1 MRRRRRAMQVV
12 HPRCCGLDIHKKP
25 VVACVLLTSSNGQV
39 QREVR
44 TFGTMSADLLALS
57 DWLTAREVTQI
68 AMESTGVF
76 WRPVFNLLED
86 ETRTL
91 VLVNPQH
98 IKAVPGRKTDVKDS
112 EWLADL
118 LRHGLVQPSFIPPAP
133 IRELRELARHRKAL
147 VPQRTQG
154 GNGPQNGPEGA
165 NIKLASVAT
174 SLLGKSARDL
184 LEALLAGEQDVT
196 VMAELARGPMRAKIP
211 QLRQALTGQLKSY
224 HHVLL
229 RQILAHMDFLEAAI
243 AQLEGE
249 IEQRLQPYAEAV
261 QLLQTIPGVKAVA
274 AATLVAELGTD
285 MSQFPSA
292 KHLASWAAV
301 CPGNKQSGGK
311 RLSGKTRR
319 GNAWLKTVLCE
330 VAWANARSQ
339 TSYVGAQFRRLTRR
353 RGVYKALIAVAHSLL
368 VIIYHVLKTKRPYHE
383 LGPDYFDRLEQAQL
397 ERHHVRRLEQLG
409 YTVTLSPTGVA

>member
-1 MRRRRRAMQVV
+1 MQVV
-12 HPRCCGLDIHKKP
+12 HARCCGLDIHKKT
-25 VVACVLLTSSNGQV
+25 VVACVLLTSPNGHV
-39 QREVR
+39 HREVR
-44 TFGTMSADLLALS
+44 TFGTMTIDLLALS
-57 DWLTAREVTQI
+57 DWLAACEVTQI
-68 AMESTGVF
+68 AMESTGVY

-86 ETRTL
+86 ESRAL

-118 LRHGLVQPSFIPPAP
+118 LRHGLIEPSFIPPAP
-133 IRELRELARHRKAL
+133 IRELRELTRHRKAL
-147 VPQRTQG
+147 VQQRTQEV
-154 GNGPQNGPEGA
+154 NRLQKVLEGA

-174 SLLGKSARDL
+174 SMLGKSAREM
-184 LEALLAGEQDVT
+184 LEALLAGEADVEA
-196 VMAELARGPMRAKIP
+196 MANLARGPMRAKIP
-211 QLRQALTGQLKSY
+211 HLRQALRGQLQPY

-249 IEQRLQPYAEAV
+249 IDQRLQPYEQAV

-274 AATLVAELGTD
+274 AATLVAELGVD
-285 MSQFPSA
+285 MTQFPSA

-311 RLSGKTRR
+311 RLSGRTRR
-319 GNAWLKTVLCE
+319 GNAWLKAVLCE

-339 TSYVGAQFRRLTRR
+339 TSYIGAQFRRLTRR

-368 VIIYHVLKTKRPYHE
+368 VIIYHVLKTQRPYQE

-409 YTVTLSPTGVA
+409 YTVTLSPQGVS

>member
-1 MRRRRRAMQVV
+1 MQVV
-12 HPRCCGLDIHKKP
+12 HIRCGGLDIHKKT
-25 VVACVLLTSSNGQV
+25 VVACVLLTSANGQV

-57 DWLTAREVTQI
+57 DWLSECEVTQI

-86 ETRTL
+86 ETRTR

-112 EWLADL
+112 EWIADR

-133 IRELRELARHRKAL
+133 IRELRELTRHRKAL
-147 VPQRTQG
+147 VQQRTQEVKRLQKG
-154 GNGPQNGPEGA
+154 LEGA

-174 SLLGKSARDL
+174 SMLGKSARDM
-184 LEALLAGEQDVT
+184 LEALLAGEANVA
-196 VMAELARGPMRAKIP
+196 VVAELARGRLRAKIP
-211 QLRQALTGQLKSY
+211 QLRQALTGELKPY

-229 RQILAHMDFLEAAI
+229 RQILAHMDFLEAAL

-249 IEQRLQPYAEAV
+249 IEQRLRPSEEAI

-274 AATLVAELGTD
+274 AATLVAELGAD

-319 GNAWLKTVLCE
+319 GNAWLKAVLCE
-330 VAWANARSQ
+330 IAWANARSQ
-339 TSYVGAQFRRLTRR
+339 TS
-353 RGVYKALIAVAHSLL
+353 
-368 VIIYHVLKTKRPYHE
+368 
-383 LGPDYFDRLEQAQL
+383 
-397 ERHHVRRLEQLG
+397 
-409 YTVTLSPTGVA
+409 

>member
-1 MRRRRRAMQVV
+1 MQVV
-12 HPRCCGLDIHKKP
+12 HPRCCGLDIHKKT
-25 VVACVLLTSSNGQV
+25 VVACALLTSPNGHV

-44 TFGTMSADLLALS
+44 TFGTMTTDLLALS
-57 DWLTAREVTQI
+57 DWLTQCEVTQI

-86 ETRTL
+86 EERTL

-133 IRELRELARHRKAL
+133 IRELRELTRHRKAL
-147 VPQRTQG
+147 IYQRTQEV
-154 GNGPQNGPEGA
+154 NRLQKVLEGA
-165 NIKLASVAT
+165 NIKLAAVAT
-174 SLLGKSARDL
+174 SMLGKSAREM
-184 LEALLAGEQDVT
+184 LEALLAGEQDVA
-196 VMAELARGPMRAKIP
+196 VLAELARGPMRAKIP
-211 QLRQALTGQLKSY
+211 QLRQALRGQLQSY

-229 RQILAHMDFLEAAI
+229 RQILAHLDFLTAAI
-243 AQLEGE
+243 VQLESE
-249 IEQRLQPYAEAV
+249 IEQRLRPYEQAV

-274 AATLVAELGTD
+274 AATLVAELGVD

-292 KHLASWAAV
+292 QHLASWAAV

-319 GNAWLKTVLCE
+319 GNAWLKAVLCE

-339 TSYVGAQFRRLTRR
+339 TSYLGAQFRRLARR
-353 RGVYKALIAVAHSLL
+353 RGVYKALIAVAHTLL
-368 VIIYHVLKTKRPYHE
+368 VIIYHVLKTKHPYHE
-383 LGPDYFDRLEQAQL
+383 LGPDYFDRLEQIQL

-409 YTVTLSPTGVA
+409 YEVTLSPKGVA